1 MITVSVH
8 YHNMLRRGA
17 GVAQETLS
25 LADPISLR
33 EALVHLADAHG
44 KRLREML
51 FSPQGETVSHLV
63 VFRNRKLVP
72 YDQHDTLL
80 SDGDDLML
88 FPAISGG

>member
-33 EALVHLADAHG
+33 EALVHLADAHKEG
-44 KRLREML
+44 RLRC
-51 FSPQGETVSHLV
+51 V
-63 VFRNRKLVP
+63 
-72 YDQHDTLL
+72 
-80 SDGDDLML
+80 
-88 FPAISGG
+88 A